1 MATPFG
7 LAVIV
12 AVLAVV
18 VVIWAIVGGRKK

>member
-18 VVIWAIVGGRKK
+18 VAIWAVVGGRKE